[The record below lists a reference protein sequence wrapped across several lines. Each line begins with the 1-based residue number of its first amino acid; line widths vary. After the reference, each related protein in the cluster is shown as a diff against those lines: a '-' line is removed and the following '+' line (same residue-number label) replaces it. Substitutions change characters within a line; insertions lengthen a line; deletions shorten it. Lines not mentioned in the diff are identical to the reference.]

1 MAIWVSDIKQVPVEK
16 ITNRAFTA
24 LFAVLLQGDE
34 SASYFPFFAPLF
46 ATKPKTPER
55 PSFFEAQSSLQENPC
70 HTWSSWG
77 SFFVFSNFCNVLL
90 FVLLCKETEDQFFLS
105 RKNYERYPKKLFV
118 CILFSCFGWGANG
131 CQMYWRFCSSCCQWG
146 LRGHLNAKEKISGR
160 FL

>member
-55 PSFFEAQSSLQENPC
+55 PFFFEAQSSLQENPC

-77 SFFVFSNFCNVLL
+77 SFFLYFQISVMFYFLYCCARKLKTNSFSVGKITKCIQKTLCLYTIFMFWVGGKWVADVIGD
-90 FVLLCKETEDQFFLS
+90 FVHLVANEDCEDIWMQ
-105 RKNYERYPKKLFV
+105 RKR
-118 CILFSCFGWGANG
+118 
-131 CQMYWRFCSSCCQWG
+131 
-146 LRGHLNAKEKISGR
+146 
-160 FL
+160 